1 MKKVLIKLGGV
12 IASLALMVTAM
23 NVNTDYFTPITSP
36 YSWFGNHLYTLEASV
51 LHC

>member
-1 MKKVLIKLGGV
+1 MALRPEYLSFNGVLNQRLFGI
-12 IASLALMVTAM
+12 
-23 NVNTDYFTPITSP
+23 DYFTPITSP